1 MFKRIFLFL
10 ITNLLVIVLLGIVLR
25 IFGFSGYLDA
35 QGVNLDY
42 QQLLVFA
49 AVFGFGGSFISLL
62 MSKWVA
68 KRATGARVIET
79 PQNDTE
85 RWLLQTT
92 GDLSK
97 KAGIGMPE
105 VAIFEGAPNAFAT
118 GWKRNDALV
127 AVSTGLLSSM
137 DQREC
142 EAVLA
147 HEIAHIANGDM
158 ITMTLIQGVVN
169 TFVIFFARIA
179 GHFVDRVILKNE
191 RGRSI
196 GGFVATIVAEI
207 VFGLLAS
214 IVVMWFS
221 RLREY
226 RADAGAAELTNK
238 EQMIAALQALQRGH
252 EASLPKQIAAF
263 GINGGGGLMSLLR
276 SHPPIEKRITALQAH
291 R

>member
-1 MFKRIFLFL
+1 MDR
-10 ITNLLVIVLLGIVLR
+10 G
-25 IFGFSGYLDA
+25 
-35 QGVNLDY
+35 
-42 QQLLVFA
+42 
-49 AVFGFGGSFISLL
+49 
-62 MSKWVA
+62 
-68 KRATGARVIET
+68 
-79 PQNDTE
+79 
-85 RWLLQTT
+85 
-92 GDLSK
+92 
-97 KAGIGMPE
+97 E
-105 VAIFEGAPNAFAT
+105 V
-118 GWKRNDALV
+118 
-127 AVSTGLLSSM
+127 
-137 DQREC
+137 

-147 HEIAHIANGDM
+147 HEVSHAANGDM
-158 ITMTLIQGVVN
+158 VTLALIQGVVN

-238 EQMIAALQALQRGH
+238 EQMISALQALQRGH

>member
-1 MFKRIFLFL
+1 
-10 ITNLLVIVLLGIVLR
+10 
-25 IFGFSGYLDA
+25 
-35 QGVNLDY
+35 
-42 QQLLVFA
+42 
-49 AVFGFGGSFISLL
+49 
-62 MSKWVA
+62 VA
-68 KRATGARVIET
+68 KKATGAQVIES
-79 PQNDTE
+79 PRNDTE
-85 RWLLQTT
+85 RWLLQST
-92 GDLSK
+92 GELAK

-118 GWKRNDALV
+118 GWKRDDALV
-127 AVSTGLLSSM
+127 AVSTGLLQSM
-137 DQREC
+137 NQQEC

-147 HEIAHIANGDM
+147 HEVAHIANGDM

-214 IVVMWFS
+214 VVVMWFS
-221 RLREY
+221 RLREF
-226 RADAGAAELTNK
+226 RADAGAAELTSK
-238 EQMIAALQALQRGH
+238 EQMISALRALERGN
-252 EASLPKQIAAF
+252 EVGLPKQIAAF
-263 GINGGGGLMSLLR
+263 GISGGGGLMSLLR
-276 SHPPIEKRITALQAH
+276 SHPRIDQRIAALQS